1 MSLLIHKNKG
11 LVLALFL
18 ILNCQGND
26 DLESRN
32 ASDPFN
38 DAIEKTKKCTS
49 QNKPTIDIKNGTGV
63 KNLALDIGTYLR
75 ENCYDIYIDY
85 KFRKTNVSNT
95 FIEVNKKKS
104 AIAEE
109 LKKKLG
115 GNIEVQYK
123 EPAIWDMTLVIGKDY
138 EKLTYEIE

>member
-1 MSLLIHKNKG
+1 MKFIH
-11 LVLALFL
+11 LFL

-49 QNKPTIDIKNGTGV
+49 QNKPTIDIKNGTG
-63 KNLALDIGTYLR
+63 KKDLALHIGTYLR

-85 KFRKTNVSNT
+85 KFREDTVSNT
-95 FIEVNKKKS
+95 FIEVNKKNTD
-104 AIAEE
+104 IEEE
-109 LKKKLG
+109 LKKILG
-115 GNIEVQYK
+115 NKNIEVQYK